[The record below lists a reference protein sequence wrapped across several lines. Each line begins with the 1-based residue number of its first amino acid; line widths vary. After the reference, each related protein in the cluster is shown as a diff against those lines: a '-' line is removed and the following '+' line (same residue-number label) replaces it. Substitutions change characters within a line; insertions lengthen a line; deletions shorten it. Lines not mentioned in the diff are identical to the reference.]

1 MIMKAIS
8 SFLMLLLAT
17 TAALPIRAQDWAIKQ
32 LENSPRHQEKVFV
45 KNGDRNISCFLVYP
59 EAAGDAT
66 VVILIH
72 ENRGLND
79 WARSMA
85 DQVAG
90 EGFIVIAP
98 DFISG
103 KAPGGGDTP
112 DFPNSDA
119 ARDAIYELNPDQITS
134 DLNAVFTYAKKI
146 PAGNGKVALMGF
158 CWGGSQTFQY
168 ATNNPD
174 IEAAFVFYGSG
185 PEEQDAYNRIQAPV
199 YGFYGG
205 NDNRV
210 NATIENSEKMMEK
223 AGKTYKP
230 VIYEGAGHGFM
241 RAGQEP
247 NATPDNKKARDSGFE
262 RLIQL
267 LKEI

>member
-1 MIMKAIS
+1 MITV
-8 SFLMLLLAT
+8 LH
-17 TAALPIRAQDWAIKQ
+17 AQDWAIRQ
-32 LENSPRHQEKVFV
+32 LENSPRHQEDIII
-45 KNGDRNISCFLVYP
+45 KNGDKDLSCFLVYP
-59 EAAGDAT
+59 EVSGAAT
-66 VVILIH
+66 TVILIH

-103 KAPGGGDTP
+103 MAPDGGNTR
-112 DFPNSDA
+112 DFPNGDE
-119 ARDAIYELNPDQITS
+119 ARSAIYALDTDGITS
-134 DLNAVFTYAKKI
+134 DLNAVYDYASKI
-146 PAGNGKVALMGF
+146 PAGNGKVVVMGF
-158 CWGGSQTFQY
+158 CWGGTQTFRY
-168 ATNNPD
+168 ATNN
-174 IEAAFVFYGSG
+174 ENAKAFMVFYGTG
-185 PEEQDAYNRIQAPV
+185 PSEEAEYKRIKAPV

-210 NATIENSEKMMEK
+210 NATIPDSEKFMK
-223 AGKTYKP
+223 NTGKKYEP

-247 NATPDNKKARDSGFE
+247 NASEDNRKARDAAFE
-262 RLIQL
+262 RLIGL
-267 LKEI
+267 LKKI

>member
-1 MIMKAIS
+1 MKAVPLTFILIYLS
-8 SFLMLLLAT
+8 TFIFPLK
-17 TAALPIRAQDWAIKQ
+17 AQDWAIKQ
-32 LENSPRHQEKVFV
+32 LEKSPRHQEKVVV

-59 EAAGDAT
+59 EVSEAAT
-66 VVILIH
+66 VVVLIH

-112 DFPNSDA
+112 DFSNSDA
-119 ARDAIYELNPDQITS
+119 ARDAIYELDPDQITS
-134 DLNAVFTYAKKI
+134 DLNTVFEYAKKI
-146 PAGNGKVALMGF
+146 PSGNTNVCVMGF
-158 CWGGSQTFQY
+158 CWGGSQTFRY
-168 ATNNPD
+168 ATNNQN
-174 IEAAFVFYGSG
+174 IEAAFVFYGTG
-185 PEEQDAYNRIQAPV
+185 PQEQEAYDRIEAPV

-210 NATIENSEKMMEK
+210 NATIENSENMMEK
-223 AGKTYKP
+223 ADKIYKP

-241 RAGQEP
+241 RSGQ
-247 NATPDNKKARDSGFE
+247 APDASPENKKARDAAFE
-262 RLIQL
+262 RLVNL
-267 LKEI
+267 LNKI

>member
-1 MIMKAIS
+1 MKAIA
-8 SFLMLLLAT
+8 SFLMLLFIITKAVPLW
-17 TAALPIRAQDWAIKQ
+17 AQEWAIKQ
-32 LENSPRHQEKVFV
+32 LENSPRHQEKVIV
-45 KNGDRNISCFLVYP
+45 KNGDQNISCFLVYP
-59 EAAGDAT
+59 EVSGDAT

-98 DFISG
+98 DFLTG

-119 ARDAIYELNPDQITS
+119 ARDAIYNLNQDQITS
-134 DLNAVFTYAKKI
+134 DLNAVFAYGKKI
-146 PAGNGKVALMGF
+146 PAGNGKLAVMGF
-158 CWGGSQTFQY
+158 CWGGSQTFRY

-174 IEAAFVFYGSG
+174 IKAAFVFYGTG
-185 PEEQDAYNRIQAPV
+185 PEEREDYDRIEAPV

-210 NATIENSEKMMEK
+210 NATIESSEKMMENARK
-223 AGKTYKP
+223 IYKP

-247 NATPDNKKARDSGFE
+247 NAMPDNKKARDTAFR
-262 RLIQL
+262 RLITL
-267 LKEI
+267 LKAI

>member
-1 MIMKAIS
+1 MRFITFLFANCLVATMI
-8 SFLMLLLAT
+8 
-17 TAALPIRAQDWAIKQ
+17 LPLQAQDWAIEQ
-32 LENSPRHQEKVFV
+32 LENSPRHQEKVVV
-45 KNGDRNISCFLVYP
+45 KNGDRDISCFLVFP
-59 EAAGDAT
+59 EVSDNAT
-66 VVILIH
+66 AVILIH

-103 KAPGGGDTP
+103 RAPGGGDTP

-119 ARDAIYELNPDQITS
+119 ARDAIYELNPDQITA
-134 DLNAVFTYAKKI
+134 DLDAVFAYAKKI
-146 PAGNGKVALMGF
+146 PSANGKVAVMGF
-158 CWGGSQTFQY
+158 CWGGSQTFRY
-168 ATNNPD
+168 ASNNPD
-174 IEAAFVFYGSG
+174 IESVFVFYGTG
-185 PEEQDAYNRIQAPV
+185 PEEQASYNRIESPV

-210 NATIENSEKMMEK
+210 NATIKNSEKMMQE
-223 AGKTYKP
+223 ANNLYDP

-241 RAGQEP
+241 RSGQAPDASE
-247 NATPDNKKARDSGFE
+247 DNKNAREAAFQ
-262 RLIQL
+262 RLIEL
-267 LKEI
+267 LKKI

>member
-119 ARDAIYELNPDQITS
+119 ARDAIYELNPDQIVQVGIDS
-134 DLNAVFTYAKKI
+134 VGFFRLRLFSFDLCEVHVLI
-146 PAGNGKVALMGF
+146 KVLKF
-158 CWGGSQTFQY
+158 KS
-168 ATNNPD
+168 
-174 IEAAFVFYGSG
+174 
-185 PEEQDAYNRIQAPV
+185 R
-199 YGFYGG
+199 
-205 NDNRV
+205 RV
-210 NATIENSEKMMEK
+210 
-223 AGKTYKP
+223 
-230 VIYEGAGHGFM
+230 
-241 RAGQEP
+241 
-247 NATPDNKKARDSGFE
+247 
-262 RLIQL
+262 
-267 LKEI
+267 